1 MKNTELAVF
10 GTFIILC
17 TVIYFL
23 VAHDINQ
30 AREVIEFI
38 KEIEYDNEVHKNACE
53 TYERAEAPESYLI
66 SNRCK

>member
-10 GTFIILC
+10 GTLVIWGVIFALVFILWSQP
-17 TVIYFL
+17 V
-23 VAHDINQ
+23 H
-30 AREVIEFI
+30 
-38 KEIEYDNEVHKNACE
+38 EYDNEAHKNACE